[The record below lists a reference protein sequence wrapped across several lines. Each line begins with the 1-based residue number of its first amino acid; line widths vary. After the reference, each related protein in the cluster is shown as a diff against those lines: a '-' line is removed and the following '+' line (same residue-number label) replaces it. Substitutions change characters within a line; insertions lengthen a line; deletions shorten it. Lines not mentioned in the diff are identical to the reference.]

1 MARVNPPKQLRRP
14 EVSDPNLAKY
24 LDDLNYIIF
33 QLWRRTGA
41 GSDLIEDGKFD
52 GLFSRSTQDLT
63 IDEIQGLL
71 PFEKQVE
78 QQPYYEL
85 PNVKEEES
93 LITLNDAGATL
104 TGDHYVVVNNTI
116 VVIVQLTPDPD
127 EGQEC
132 VIKRYG
138 TATVTID
145 GNGKSIDDLATKQ
158 LLNQYDSVRVKYF
171 SGVSQW
177 MIIG

>member
-14 EVSDPNLAKY
+14 NVDDPQLGKY
-24 LDDLNYIIF
+24 LDDLNYILF
-33 QLWRRTGA
+33 QLWQRTGA
-41 GSDLIEDGKFD
+41 GSDIIDDGKFQ
-52 GLFSRSTQDLT
+52 GLFSRSTQDLA
-63 IDEIQGLL
+63 IDETQSLL
-71 PFEKQVE
+71 PFEKQAE

-85 PNVKEEES
+85 PNTKEEES
-93 LITLNDAGATL
+93 LIVSGDTDLDL
-104 TGDHYVVVNNTI
+104 TGDHYVVVDNTI
-116 VVIVQLTPDPD
+116 SVLINLTPDPD

-138 TATVTID
+138 SATVTVN
-145 GNGKSIDDLATKQ
+145 GSGKSIDDLATKQ

>member
-14 EVSDPNLAKY
+14 KVQDDQLGKY
-24 LDDLNYIIF
+24 LDDLNYIVF
-33 QLWRRTGA
+33 QLWQRTGA
-41 GSDLIEDGKFD
+41 GSDVIDDGKFN
-52 GLFSRSTQDLT
+52 GLFSRSTQDLSV
-63 IDEIQGLL
+63 DENQSLL
-71 PFEKQVE
+71 PFDKHQE

-85 PNVKEEES
+85 PNITEEES
-93 LITLNDAGATL
+93 LIVSGDVDLNL
-104 TGDHYVVVNNTI
+104 TGDHYVVVNNI
-116 VVIVQLTPDPD
+116 VAVMVNLTADPD

-138 TATVTID
+138 TATVTVN
-145 GNGKSIDDLATKQ
+145 GNGKSIDDLGTQQ
-158 LLNQYDSVRVKYF
+158 LLNQYDSIRVKYF